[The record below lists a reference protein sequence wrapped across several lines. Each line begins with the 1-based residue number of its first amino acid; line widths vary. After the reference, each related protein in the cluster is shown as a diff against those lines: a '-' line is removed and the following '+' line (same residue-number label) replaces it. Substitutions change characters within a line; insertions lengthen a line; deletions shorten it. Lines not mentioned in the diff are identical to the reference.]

1 LIDGKDVSR
10 VPPNQRPVNI
20 VFQNYAVF
28 PHMRIAQNI
37 GYGLKIARVGAAE
50 REARWRW

>member
-1 LIDGKDVSR
+1 
-10 VPPNQRPVNI
+10 
-20 VFQNYAVF
+20 
-28 PHMRIAQNI
+28 MRIAQNI